1 MDDKIILSTYQGGM
15 HLTVQTSKVVCS
27 KMVEIREQNPELWE
41 RKDLYLLIEAK
52 RQLGLIKDE

>member
-1 MDDKIILSTYQGGM
+1 MYQGGM

-41 RKDLYLLIEAK
+41 RKDLNLLKEAK